1 METKSLELWSTD
13 KLVEAKNG
21 QAVTSSLVVADYFHK
36 EHGKVLRAINQLECS
51 INFRQANFGLS
62 EYTKKNGN
70 VSKAYPMYYMTRD
83 GFTFLAM
90 GFTGKVA
97 AKFKEAYIAA
107 FNEME
112 EKLRSERCTK
122 YAERIVKKQ
131 VKEFNLSLQENLKN
145 GRKKHGSTYGGL
157 IPYGKEEVV
166 YNPKESMETN
176 LKRIFGQVR
185 EMCKDGFLMSALAV
199 ETNKVLQEFINKE

>member
-1 METKSLELWSTD
+1 MELWSTD
-13 KLVEAKNG
+13 RIDLVEAKNG

-97 AKFKEAYIAA
+97 AQFKEAYIAA

>member
-51 INFRQANFGLS
+51 MNFRQANFGLS

-70 VSKAYPMYYMTRD
+70 VSKTYPMYYMTRD

-97 AKFKEAYIAA
+97 AQFKEAYIAA

-122 YAERIVKKQ
+122 YAERIVRKQ

-166 YNPKESMETN
+166 YNPKEGMESN

-185 EMCKDGFLMSALAV
+185 EMCKD
-199 ETNKVLQEFINKE
+199 

>member
-1 METKSLELWSTD
+1 M
-13 KLVEAKNG
+13 VEAKNG

-51 INFRQANFGLS
+51 MNFRQANFGLS

-70 VSKAYPMYYMTRD
+70 VSKTYPMYYMTRD

-97 AKFKEAYIAA
+97 AQFKEAYIAA

-122 YAERIVKKQ
+122 YAERIVRKQ

-166 YNPKESMETN
+166 YNPKEGMESN